1 MITVNDILISA
12 IQQGACEK
20 SSKATDWKSLVWL
33 FFSPQGIEFCQRNNF
48 PTLEQFNEI
57 NDEDS
62 EQYGVYINKGKVRAE
77 NARFTALVGNTR
89 GELVFDDNTKVHKV
103 IVMHGA
109 EAFIVARNYAVV
121 RVYCIGDNKIDIHR
135 DKTAVILR

>member
-1 MITVNDILISA
+1 MITVNDILKSA
-12 IQQGACEK
+12 ITQGACEK

-33 FFSPQGIEFCQRNNF
+33 LFSPQGIEFCEDHNF
-48 PTLEQFNEI
+48 PSLEQFQEI
-57 NDEDS
+57 ADEDS
-62 EQYGVYINKGKVRAE
+62 VQHGLYIDKGVVKVD
-77 NARFTALVGNTR
+77 NSNIALVGNTR
-89 GELVFDDNTKVHKV
+89 GEMVFDDASRVHKV

-121 RVYCIGDNKIDIHR
+121 RVYNIGNNKIDIHR